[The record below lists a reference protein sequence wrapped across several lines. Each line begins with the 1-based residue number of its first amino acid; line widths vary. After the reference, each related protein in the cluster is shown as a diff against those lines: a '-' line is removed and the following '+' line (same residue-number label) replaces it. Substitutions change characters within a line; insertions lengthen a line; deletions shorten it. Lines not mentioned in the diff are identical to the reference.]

1 MNKENTVEKISATDQ
16 MNIEL
21 EEVFM
26 EVLKK
31 FADRTDS
38 NFKYLNYDG
47 FTANF
52 DGSGVMLEWKVS
64 ARLGWKS
71 KEGWEVY

>member
-1 MNKENTVEKISATDQ
+1 MKMNKEGTVEKISVTDQ
-16 MNIEL
+16 MNTEL

-31 FADRTDS
+31 FADRTGND
-38 NFKYLNYDG
+38 FKYLNYDG

-52 DGSGVMLEWKVS
+52 DESGVILEWYVS
-64 ARLGWKS
+64 ARLGWK
-71 KEGWEVY
+71 EYE

>member
-1 MNKENTVEKISATDQ
+1 MEKISVTDQ
-16 MNIEL
+16 MNTEL
-21 EEVFM
+21 QEVFM

-31 FADRTDS
+31 FADRTGN

-52 DGSGVMLEWKVS
+52 DESGVMLEWKVS

-71 KEGWEVY
+71 KEGWEIN

>member
-1 MNKENTVEKISATDQ
+1 MEKISVTDQ
-16 MNIEL
+16 MNTEL

-52 DGSGVMLEWKVS
+52 DEGGVMLGWNVS
-64 ARLGWKS
+64 ARLGWK
-71 KEGWEVY
+71 EYE

>member
-1 MNKENTVEKISATDQ
+1 MEKISVTDQ
-16 MNIEL
+16 MNTEL
-21 EEVFM
+21 QEVFM

-31 FADRTDS
+31 FADKTAN

-52 DGSGVMLEWKVS
+52 DESGVMLEWSVS
-64 ARLGWKS
+64 ARLGWK
-71 KEGWEVY
+71 EDD

>member
-1 MNKENTVEKISATDQ
+1 MEKISVTDQ
-16 MNIEL
+16 MNTEL
-21 EEVFM
+21 QEVFM

-52 DGSGVMLEWKVS
+52 DESGVILEWNVS
-64 ARLGWKS
+64 ARLGWKPKERWEIDS
-71 KEGWEVY
+71 K

>member
-1 MNKENTVEKISATDQ
+1 MEKISVTDQ
-16 MNIEL
+16 MNTEL

-52 DGSGVMLEWKVS
+52 DEGGVMLEWNVS
-64 ARLGWKS
+64 ARLGWK
-71 KEGWEVY
+71 EYE